1 VLQLNTV
8 GDCNG
13 DGLPDIAVVRWPD
26 SEGRL
31 RNSCVYSSAD
41 GSLLFFAPPG
51 AFPH

>member
-1 VLQLNTV
+1 VLKLNTV

-41 GSLLFFAPPG
+41 GSLLFLMPG
-51 AFPH
+51 SEFSD